1 MNRKIR
7 NLRTIAAAMTL
18 VAVLG
23 GAVAPAAHAG
33 PKTTGGTTDSGKKWK

>member
-1 MNRKIR
+1 MNRRVIY
-7 NLRTIAAAMTL
+7 LRRIAVAMTL

-33 PKTTGGTTDSGKKWK
+33 KPGTTTDSGKKWK

>member
-1 MNRKIR
+1 MNRRIG
-7 NLRTIAAAMTL
+7 NLRRIAAAMTL

-33 PKTTGGTTDSGKKWK
+33 PKTGTTTDSGKKWK